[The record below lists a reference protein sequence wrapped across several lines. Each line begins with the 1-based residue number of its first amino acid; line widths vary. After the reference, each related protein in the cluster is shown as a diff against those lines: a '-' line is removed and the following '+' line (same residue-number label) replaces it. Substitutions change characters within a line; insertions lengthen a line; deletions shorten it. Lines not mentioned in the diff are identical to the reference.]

1 MLNGWLQDLLV
12 GIRTI
17 NDILTA
23 GIAITAFSLFLYA
36 LSFNLR
42 DRVTRSFA
50 IILVCVVIVFTSEAL
65 ETSAVV
71 PDVIALFLRLEW
83 IGIIFLPPA
92 YFHLS
97 DAILVTTGHPSPARQ
112 RVLVRLV
119 YAISALF
126 LLLLATGSLLGPLV
140 MEGQPAPHLQR
151 TIWTEIFTAYYVI
164 MMVLAWINFGRA
176 YQHTLTRSGRRRM
189 VYLLAGATAPALGS
203 FPYLLYGSSLAASH
217 PYLFWGLAMGANL
230 VVGALIIIMAYAVA
244 FFGVSW
250 PDRVVKSR
258 LFKWIMRGPVT
269 ASVALGVMTI
279 VRRVGV
285 LFGTIYSGAVP
296 TAMVVSVLLMEHT
309 ITLVAPLWDR
319 LIFFGSDRA
328 DLALLQNLEERLI
341 SKNDLRQFLESVL
354 AAVRDHLQ
362 SPAAFVAAL
371 DDGALSLIVTT
382 GNSPFNK
389 NAALSEALQVV
400 RYNGN
405 GNEHGEEYIW
415 GDTWLFPLHQP
426 AETPDG
432 EPLLLGL
439 LGVVYSADQ
448 TILKDQR
455 QALKRLIDRASLALQ
470 DRRLQQGVFRSLED
484 LRPQVD
490 IFQRLRAVGRYD
502 SQASLLEDALPP
514 ESDMSGWVR
523 DALTHYWGGP
533 KLTQNPLL
541 NLQIVQEALDEHND
555 NPANALR
562 SILRQAMD
570 NVRPEG
576 ERRFT
581 GEWILFNILEM
592 KFVEGR
598 KVRDVADRLAVSEAD
613 LYRKQRVAIEEVA
626 RVILDMERQSQ
637 ERINGRE
644 GGQLNGTATVL

>member
-1 MLNGWLQDLLV
+1 MFNGWLQDLLV

-50 IILVCVVIVFTSEAL
+50 IILLCVVVVFTAEAL
-65 ETSAVV
+65 ETSAVT
-71 PDVIALFLRLEW
+71 PEMIALFLRIEW
-83 IGIIFLPPA
+83 LGIIFLPPA

-97 DAILVTTGHPSPARQ
+97 DAILVTTGYPSRT
-112 RVLVRLV
+112 RRRILVRLM
-119 YAISALF
+119 YAISAGF
-126 LLLLATGSLLGPLV
+126 LLLLATNTLLGPLV
-140 MEGQPAPHLQR
+140 MAGQPAPHLER
-151 TIWTEIFTAYYVI
+151 TLWTEVFTAYYI
-164 MMVLAWINFGRA
+164 LMMVLAWFNFGRA
-176 YQHTLTRSGRRRM
+176 YRHTLTRSGRRRM
-189 VYLLAGATAPALGS
+189 IYLLGGATAPALGS
-203 FPYLLYGSSLAASH
+203 FPYLLFGSTLAASH
-217 PYLFWGLAMGANL
+217 PYLFWGTAMVTNL
-230 VVGALIIIMAYAVA
+230 MVGGLIIIMAYAVA

-269 ASVALGVMTI
+269 ASAALGVMTI
-279 VRRVGV
+279 VRRVGGD
-285 LFGTIYSGAVP
+285 LFGTVYSWAVP
-296 TAMVVSVLLMEHT
+296 TAMVATVLLMEHA
-309 ITLVAPLWDR
+309 ITLVAPLWER

-328 DLALLQNLEERLI
+328 DLALLQNLEDRLI
-341 SKNDLRQFLESVL
+341 TQNDLRQFLESVL

-362 SPAAFVAAL
+362 APAAYVAAL
-371 DDGALSLIVTT
+371 DDGTLSMIVST
-382 GNSPFNK
+382 GNSPILKEAN
-389 NAALSEALQVV
+389 LSEALQVV
-400 RYNGN
+400 RHNGNGN
-405 GNEHGEEYIW
+405 GNEEEYIW

-426 AETPDG
+426 PDTVEG
-432 EPLLLGL
+432 EPVLLGL
-439 LGVVYSADQ
+439 LGVVRQSDQ
-448 TILKDQR
+448 VILKDQR
-455 QALKRLIDRASLALQ
+455 SALKLLIQRASMALE
-470 DRRLQQGVFRSLED
+470 DRRLQHRVFRSLED

-490 IFQRLRAVGRYD
+490 MFQRLRAVGRYD
-502 SQASLLEDALPP
+502 SKTSLLEETLPP
-514 ESDMSGWVR
+514 ESDLAGWVR

-541 NLQIVQEALDEHND
+541 NLQIVQKALDEHND

-592 KFVEGR
+592 KFVEGH
-598 KVRDVADRLAVSEAD
+598 KVREVASRLALSEAD

-637 ERINGRE
+637 ERINGKE
-644 GGQLNGTATVL
+644 VGQVNGT

>member
-1 MLNGWLQDLLV
+1 MLNGWLLDLLA

-42 DRVTRSFA
+42 DRVARSFA
-50 IILVCVVIVFTSEAL
+50 IILLCVVVVFTSEAL
-65 ETSAVV
+65 ESSATS
-71 PDVIALFLRLEW
+71 PDMIALFLRLEW
-83 IGIIFLPPA
+83 LGIIFLPPA
-92 YFHLS
+92 YLHLS
-97 DAILVTTGHPSPARQ
+97 DAILVTTGRPSRGRRRIA
-112 RVLVRLV
+112 VRSL
-119 YAISALF
+119 YAVSAIF
-126 LLLLATGSLLGPLV
+126 LLLLGFGYLLGPMV

-151 TIWTEIFTAYYVI
+151 TIWTEIFTAYYAVT
-164 MMVLAWINFGRA
+164 MVLAWINFGRA
-176 YQHTLTRSGRRRM
+176 YNHTLTRSGRRRM
-189 VYLLAGATAPALGS
+189 IYLLAGATAPALGS
-203 FPYLLYGSSLAASH
+203 FPYLLYGSVLAESH
-217 PYLFWGLAMGANL
+217 PYLFWGIALVSNL
-230 VVGALIIIMAYAVA
+230 LVGGLIIIMAYAVA

-269 ASVALGVMTI
+269 ASAALGVMTI
-279 VRRVGV
+279 VRRVGEF
-285 LFGTIYSGAVP
+285 FGTVYSGAVP
-296 TAMVVSVLLMEHT
+296 TAMVTTVLLMEHT
-309 ITLVAPLWDR
+309 ITLVAPLWER
-319 LIFFGSDRA
+319 LIFFGRDRA

-341 SKNDLRQFLESVL
+341 TQNDLRQFLEAVL

-371 DDGALSLIVTT
+371 DGEELSLVVSTR
-382 GNSPFNK
+382 NLPLLKESN
-389 NAALSEALQVV
+389 LSEALQVV
-400 RYNGN
+400 THEGNGN
-405 GNEHGEEYIW
+405 GDEYIW
-415 GDTWLFPLHQP
+415 GDYWLFPLHQP
-426 AETPDG
+426 PQTVEG
-432 EPLLLGL
+432 EPALLGL
-439 LGVVYSADQ
+439 LGAVRRPEQ
-448 TILKDQR
+448 IILTEQR
-455 QALKRLIDRASLALQ
+455 QALKLLIKRASLALQ
-470 DRRLQQGVFRSLED
+470 DRRLQKSVFRSLED

-490 IFQRLRAVGRYD
+490 MFQRLRAVGRYN
-502 SQASLLEDALPP
+502 SQASLLEETMPP
-514 ESDMSGWVR
+514 ESDMAEWVR

-541 NLQIVQEALDEHND
+541 SLQIVQQALDEHND

-598 KVRDVADRLAVSEAD
+598 KVREVASRLAMSEAD

-626 RVILDMERQSQ
+626 RVMLEMERQTQ
-637 ERINGRE
+637 VRINGKE
-644 GGQLNGTATVL
+644 VGQVNGA